1 MKDRVK
7 QLVRYEKWKRLF
19 EKYERILIP
28 GTLVFG
34 VIIDFVTFRSIKIET
49 AFLILS
55 VYVVIAALSIIGL
68 NVRRPVKYLSL
79 IAPLALQFTFGALLS
94 ASLIFY
100 WFSGAISVSWPLIL
114 IIAILMTS
122 NEVLRHYYLH
132 PIVQVSVYYFILF
145 SLATLI
151 FPFAFNSIDV
161 TMFVYAGFGSLI
173 VIALFVTILARL
185 FNHVRPLRP
194 RMAASVLCIFAV
206 MNLLYFFDIIPPI
219 PLSLREAG
227 VYHEIKVIGGAY
239 KLTGEEET
247 FVDKF
252 LPGQTI
258 HVQKGQPV
266 YVYSSIFAP
275 SKLSTRIFHHWQWF
289 DDKKNGWIDKDR
301 LSFPITG
308 GRDEG
313 YRGYSLKTVV
323 PEGKWRVNVETERGQ
338 VLGRV
343 GFKVLSVLN

>member
-7 QLVRYEKWKRLF
+7 QLIRYEKWKRLF
-19 EKYERILIP
+19 EKYERVLIP

-34 VIIDFVTFRSIKIET
+34 VIVDFVTFRSIRIET
-49 AFLILS
+49 AFLILG
-55 VYVVIAALSIIGL
+55 VYVVIAALSIVGL
-68 NVRRPVKYLSL
+68 NVQRPVRYLPL
-79 IAPLALQFTFGALLS
+79 VAPLTLQFTFGALLS

-100 WFSGAISVSWPLIL
+100 WFSGAISVSWPLIA

-132 PIVQVSVYYFILF
+132 PIVQVSLYYFILF

-151 FPFAFNSIDV
+151 LPFVFNSIDV
-161 TMFVYAGFGSLI
+161 SLFIYAGFGSLI
-173 VIALFVTILARL
+173 LIAVFVLMLARL
-185 FNHVRPLRP
+185 FAHIRPLRLQ
-194 RMAASVLCIFAV
+194 MAISILSIFAL
-206 MNLLYFFDIIPPI
+206 MNFLYFFDVIPPI

-227 VYHEIKVIGGAY
+227 VYHEIKVIGGEY
-239 KLTGEEET
+239 VLTGENET
-247 FVDKF
+247 LIDKF

-258 HVQKGQPV
+258 HLQKAKRV
-266 YVYSSIFAP
+266 YVYSAIFAP
-275 SKLSTRIFHHWQWF
+275 AKLTTKIFHRWQYF
-289 DDKKNGWIDKDR
+289 DEEKNEWIDKDR
-301 LSFPITG
+301 LSFSITG

-323 PEGKWRVNVETERGQ
+323 AEGKWRVNVETARGQ

-343 GFKVLSVLN
+343 GFKVVSE